1 MNCSFCRSKCWCN
14 LKALNIYLRENDD
27 NKTIRVFLWENG
39 CKDSCE
45 IWTNCRYLGDE
56 HFQLIHLMGN
66 FKACQRRGVRQKK
79 INQKLDEFLKYVMD
93 HIDFKK
99 TSNWLKQM
107 CPYATEVMM
116 DMFINE
122 EIKETD

>member
-1 MNCSFCRSKCWCN
+1 MNCSFCRLKCWGN
-14 LKALNIYLRENDD
+14 PKALNIYLRENDD
-27 NKTIRVFLWENG
+27 NKTVRVILWKSG

-45 IWTNCRYLGDE
+45 IWTNCKYLGDE

-66 FKACQRRGVRQKK
+66 FKECQRRNVRQKK

-93 HIDFKK
+93 HIDFEK
-99 TSNWLKQM
+99 TSSWLKQM

-116 DMFINE
+116 DMFTNE
-122 EIKETD
+122 EVKEID